1 MKTPKNKLKILLA
14 DDSEEFINATR
25 RYLATQ
31 PWAEV
36 VGHAHEGAGAVTQ
49 TVELKPDLVLM
60 DVAMPGMGGMEATRR
75 IRSLPDAPHVVM
87 LSLHDA
93 AEYQQHASAVGA
105 YDYLSK
111 AQFPHN
117 LTRIVG
123 KLLDLS
129 LQQNIPTHV
138 MAVQSLAAAV
148 EQTADA
154 VMICDHEGTIQYV
167 NHAFEQASGYRSE
180 EAVGHSSNLLKSGEH
195 PLSFYTELWLTIQR
209 GEPFRGVFINRRKD
223 GSLYHEQKTI
233 TPLKDKN
240 GSITHFVSTAKDVTE
255 QLQREQLLRE
265 SEERFRQVA
274 ENIHEVFW
282 LTTPDKQQVLYIS
295 PGYETIWGRS
305 CASLYAEPQSWF
317 ETIHPDD
324 RERVRQATLI
334 EQASGD
340 YAAEYRIVRPDGTER
355 SILDRAFPV
364 HDTQGKVYRIAGI
377 AEDITEQKHSGQ
389 VLQKLAYHDVL
400 TGLPN
405 RAHFR
410 ELVNEAVLTSQREQR
425 PIALLIMDLDNFKDV
440 NDTLGHK
447 LGDSLLQKVS
457 TRLRSALFAP
467 DLIARLGGDEFGILL
482 PRLAASE
489 DVALVIKKL
498 QCLLEV
504 PFILDGIPIVVEAA
518 IGVATTAT
526 DASDVDTLLRQA
538 DIALYHAKKMASG
551 YAIYT
556 PEYNLH
562 TPERLGLMAELRDAI
577 ERNQLVLHFQP
588 KVETK
593 PGRIIG
599 SEALVR
605 WQHPRLGLLF
615 PDKFILAAEQTGL
628 VGPLTR
634 WVLHEALSRCQTAY
648 CEGMKMRVSVNL
660 SARSLHDPNL
670 TTMIGAAL
678 KAVGAEPARL
688 VLEVTESAIVL
699 DPMRAEENLVA
710 LSRMGIGLS
719 IDDFGTGYTSLAS
732 IKRLPVNEIKID
744 KSFVTNMLT
753 DKQDA
758 MIVRTI
764 IEFGHNF
771 GRTVVAEG
779 VETKE
784 VFDALVALGCDQ
796 IQGYF
801 ISKPQPW
808 EVLKSW
814 FPTSPWKIGLAE

>member
-1 MKTPKNKLKILLA
+1 MKTPKNKLRILLA
-14 DDSEEFINATR
+14 DDSEEFVNATR

-36 VGHAHEGAGAVTQ
+36 VGHAHEGAGAVAQ

-75 IRSLPDAPHVVM
+75 IRSLLDAPHVIM
-87 LSLHDA
+87 LSLHDT

-117 LTRIVG
+117 LTMIVG
-123 KLLDLS
+123 ELLDLS
-129 LQQNIPTHV
+129 LQQNIPAHV

-180 EAVGHSSNLLKSGEH
+180 EAVGRSTNLLKSGEH

-240 GSITHFVSTAKDVTE
+240 GGITHFVSTAKDVTE

-282 LTTPDKQQVLYIS
+282 LTTPDKQQMLYIS

-305 CASLYAEPQSWF
+305 CASLYAEPQSWL

-324 RERVRQATLI
+324 RERVRQAALT
-334 EQASGD
+334 EQASGN

-355 SILDRAFPV
+355 SILDRAFPI

-410 ELVNEAVLTSQREQR
+410 ELVREAVLDSQREQQ
-425 PIALLIMDLDNFKDV
+425 PMALLIMDLDRFREV
-440 NDTLGHK
+440 NDILGHK

-467 DLIARLGGDEFGILL
+467 DMIARLGGDEFGILL
-482 PRLAASE
+482 PRLAAIE
-489 DVALVIKKL
+489 DVTVVIKKL
-498 QCLLEV
+498 QHYLEV

-518 IGVATTAT
+518 IGVATMPAH
-526 DASDVDTLLRQA
+526 ASDVETLLQQA
-538 DIALYHAKKMASG
+538 DIALHHAKKMASG

-562 TPERLGLMAELRDAI
+562 TPERLRLVAELRDAI
-577 ERNQLVLHFQP
+577 ERNQLLLHFQP

-593 PGRIIG
+593 TGRIVG
-599 SEALVR
+599 TEALVR

-628 VGPLTR
+628 IGSLTR
-634 WVLHEALSRCQTAY
+634 WVLHAALNRCQAAY
-648 CEGMKMRVSVNL
+648 CEGVKMRVSVNL

-670 TTMIGAAL
+670 LEMVREAL
-678 KAVGAEPARL
+678 KATGAEPRRL

-699 DPMRAEENLVA
+699 DPIRAEENLVA

-744 KSFVTNMLT
+744 RSFVTNMLT

-758 MIVRTI
+758 TIVRTV
-764 IEFGHNF
+764 IELGHNF
-771 GRTVVAEG
+771 GLTVVAEG

-784 VFDALVALGCDQ
+784 VFDALAALGCDE

-801 ISKPQPW
+801 ISKPQTC
-808 EVLKSW
+808 EALKSW
-814 FPTSPWKIGLAE
+814 FPTSPWKIGLTE